1 MPADAIDLFFFF
13 FFSTSSSSFLSL
25 SLSPTSLLHPN
36 ARNTKKKNTST
47 LYIQEELDRRL
58 LVQLRDGRKLLGTL
72 RSFDQFANLV
82 LERTTERV
90 VAVSSKLYADV
101 PLGLYVVRGENV
113 VLLGRLG
120 DGIDRGGEDEA
131 PPGLER
137 AASAEAATAS
147 STWRGNTSSRSWCS
161 ASSTCTSRVGVG
173 IYMISMCRRRPLA
186 AVSVNGSCYAGG

>member
-1 MPADAIDLFFFF
+1 MPAVANDLFFFF

-137 AASAEAATAS
+137 AASAEAARAAAKAE
-147 STWRGNTSSRSWCS
+147 RE
-161 ASSTCTSRVGVG
+161 AEKLKKG
-173 IYMISMCRRRPLA
+173 IRARMDFLDLDM
-186 AVSVNGSCYAGG
+186 

>member
-1 MPADAIDLFFFF
+1 MR
-13 FFSTSSSSFLSL
+13 STVVSCRVQPSL
-25 SLSPTSLLHPN
+25 SLLPLTPPPKTR
-36 ARNTKKKNTST
+36 ARNNLTNNT
-47 LYIQEELDRRL
+47 QEELDRRL

-131 PPGLER
+131 PPGLAR
-137 AASAEAATAS
+137 AASAEAARAAAKAE
-147 STWRGNTSSRSWCS
+147 RE
-161 ASSTCTSRVGVG
+161 AEKLKKG
-173 IYMISMCRRRPLA
+173 IRARMDFLDLDL
-186 AVSVNGSCYAGG
+186 